1 MLFML
6 LQNDTVSNIIERF
19 GIDDV
24 VNSDERKKIGI
35 LFSSIYLLVKYLL
48 VKSLMF
54 YQLWLA
60 LRLEEMNKTVGKI
73 QIDKIKSGDKMLW
86 VLLNIFRSEM
96 KQ

>member
-1 MLFML
+1 MFGTRKSLELTGWPLIDILRFML
-6 LQNDTVSNIIERF
+6 LHNDTVSNSIERF
-19 GIDDV
+19 GIYDV

-73 QIDKIKSGDKMLW
+73 QI
-86 VLLNIFRSEM
+86 R
-96 KQ
+96 

>member
-1 MLFML
+1 ML
-6 LQNDTVSNIIERF
+6 LQNDTVSNSIEKF

-73 QIDKIKSGDKMLW
+73 Q
-86 VLLNIFRSEM
+86 NR
-96 KQ
+96 